1 MLPLR
6 VHERVR
12 KIACDMGLM
21 GLAGVCHAKKQYI
34 LSKKMEHVIY
44 SGWTKTTEEWSV
56 LKLENQVRTSPMCL
70 LCHT

>member
-6 VHERVR
+6 VHERFR

-21 GLAGVCHAKKQYI
+21 RLAGDCHAKEQYI

-44 SGWTKTTEEWSV
+44 SGWTKTTEEW
-56 LKLENQVRTSPMCL
+56 
-70 LCHT
+70 